1 MQKCSNT
8 LNALGKYSKDSNTKD
23 NLNYIK
29 MQFDG
34 YWNFISN
41 HVNSIE
47 YLQQSQVDLHNYIAN
62 IEGKLSVIMFELYK

>member
-1 MQKCSNT
+1 
-8 LNALGKYSKDSNTKD
+8 
-23 NLNYIK
+23 